1 MYLEQIVFI
10 KFLEDAAFQLDEIV
24 GHHDGQQSL
33 VAGVDGHVEGCG
45 LQEEQHGVEEDVA
58 HGQQDM
64 RNDPDVISLLPPGL
78 RGGPEESVNGVLAC
92 RENSQ
97 NTERARERERERD
110 FNNLPNAE
118 KSLSATSIML
128 YMR

>member
-1 MYLEQIVFI
+1 M
-10 KFLEDAAFQLDEIV
+10 
-24 GHHDGQQSL
+24 
-33 VAGVDGHVEGCG
+33 
-45 LQEEQHGVEEDVA
+45 EEDVA

-64 RNDPDVISLLPPGL
+64 RDDPDVISLLPPGL
-78 RGGPEESVNGVLAC
+78 RGGPEQSVNGVLAC
-92 RENSQ
+92 RENYQ
-97 NTERARERERERD
+97 NTERD